1 MDENLANAKRIF
13 EHWLLIFQ
21 RNCEDPRLDAL
32 QKEIEDLDYQ
42 ITDSGEARF
51 VGEDAEFR

>member
-42 ITDSGEARF
+42 ITDSG
-51 VGEDAEFR
+51 